1 MSDEY
6 ESRVHRATWLN
17 HAGND
22 LLPAVGPVRQGRQ
35 HVSSGLLGHHFIEAT
50 DVQTT
55 NRLWQQYE
63 KMPNHW
69 KTSV

>member
-17 HAGND
+17 
-22 LLPAVGPVRQGRQ
+22 LPETTCYPQWERFVTADSMSVVDCW
-35 HVSSGLLGHHFIEAT
+35 VTISFEAT